1 MSTRIGRSCFSRGK
15 QLIRSFR
22 RRHSFDPSSFL
33 LCQPA
38 SLILVDF
45 RGKRNGGY
53 QMYGNKEEAGLN
65 SGGVDAPL
73 KGRRWML
80 PLLPLP
86 HCIVEPD
93 TFHYVPLCPADILS
107 CLRFDSQIGRNNRY
121 FPGYRSIICKNLSK
135 IEVKL

>member
-80 PLLPLP
+80 PLPSFAALHRRAGHFSLRSPLSRGYS
-86 HCIVEPD
+86 
-93 TFHYVPLCPADILS
+93 FVPS
-107 CLRFDSQIGRNNRY
+107 FRQSNRTQQ
-121 FPGYRSIICKNLSK
+121 SISIDYM
-135 IEVKL
+135 